1 MVTVGDF
8 RQKVRMLDPVISVC
22 SVCELPLPTPE
33 GKETRVCLHERH
45 KGKVRTLVNGDLGV
59 KNVPL
64 PRFLRERAEAA
75 RKHTDRREYLGGGLY
90 QFTRGVQMVVMY
102 LGSHA
107 DAERRERKGW
117 RLVRDDHGR
126 PMVKSA
132 AETSKRR
139 VRAA

>member
-1 MVTVGDF
+1 MRKIRV
-8 RQKVRMLDPVISVC
+8 LDPVISVC

-64 PRFLRERAEAA
+64 PRFLRERAEAT
-75 RKHTDRREYLGGGLY
+75 RKHSDRREYLGGGLY
-90 QFTRGVQMVVMY
+90 RFTKGVEMVVMY

-107 DAERRERKGW
+107 DAERRERDGW
-117 RLVRDDHGR
+117 HVERDERGR
-126 PMVKSA
+126 PVA
-132 AETSKRR
+132 TNPAETSVRR
-139 VRAA
+139 IRAA

>member
-1 MVTVGDF
+1 MRKIRV
-8 RQKVRMLDPVISVC
+8 LDPVISVC

-45 KGKVRTLVNGDLGV
+45 KGSVRTLVNGDLGV

-75 RKHTDRREYLGGGLY
+75 RKRADRREYLGGGLY
-90 QFTRGVQMVVMY
+90 QFTRGAHLVVMR
-102 LGSHA
+102 LESHA
-107 DAERRERKGW
+107 DAERRERNGW
-117 RLVRDDHGR
+117 RLIRDDHGR

-132 AETSKRR
+132 AETSLRR
-139 VRAA
+139 IRAA